1 MKKMLFIFMLMAGV
15 VFAAPRFTDLG
26 NGIIKDN
33 LTNLFWQKCSAGQSG
48 ANCATGSAGTYTW
61 ANAKTY
67 CAGLVLGG
75 KTWRLPE
82 RNELLTLVDYTRTNP
97 AINTGVF
104 PAMAANYWSNTVV
117 AGVPSDSWF
126 VYFNNGGSLSV
137 NRYQT
142 DAYRVRCVAP

>member
-61 ANAKTY
+61 ANAKAY
-67 CAGLVLGG
+67 CAGLSLEG

-82 RNELLTLVDYTRTNP
+82 ITELLTLTDLSRTNP
-97 AINTGVF
+97 AINTGFF
-104 PAMAANYWSNTVV
+104 PATAADWYWSNTVV
-117 AGVPSDSWF
+117 AGDPSDSWDVDF
-126 VYFNNGGSLSV
+126 YYGYSYLS
-137 NRYQT
+137 QT
-142 DAYRVRCVAP
+142 VTSRVRCVAP